1 MKEKIKDILFVLG
14 VFGVI
19 FLILLEFSVTII
31 SSYQNCTEYF
41 SKLFCVTHIESW
53 PTQKA
58 IK

>member
-1 MKEKIKDILFVLG
+1 MKEKIKDILFVIGFLG
-14 VFGVI
+14 VT
-19 FLILLEFSVTII
+19 FLMLLWVSVTII
-31 SSYQNCTEYF
+31 SSYKNCTEYF